1 MKTILT
7 PIVFAVVFLAVG
19 AQADPQLTSWFTD
32 YSAQYAR
39 AYTNTTKRA
48 NDSSVTMWIKQS
60 VPAYADVQMV
70 AYSTSWVY
78 VRGAD
83 LPSYVVGPWLNPQ
96 GAVGTLYP
104 TNQ

>member
-60 VPAYADVQMV
+60 VPAYADVQSRLLR
-70 AYSTSWVY
+70 AT
-78 VRGAD
+78 AD
-83 LPSYVVGPWLNPQ
+83 PKVHATPVPACPAWSDQ
-96 GAVGTLYP
+96 R
-104 TNQ
+104 